1 MRKLF
6 IALTVVLLTV
16 CVSQVSSAQVNFIP
30 TTSNALDSLI
40 DTGADTLSIKLTK
53 GYDLV
58 SIQPV
63 VTVGSGSVGSAKSR
77 LYYSVNGSNWII
89 NDSLTLSSNT
99 STIWTKQIPVRY
111 WRIITSGAT
120 TVRAK
125 CSAKLQTN

>member
-1 MRKLF
+1 MKRL
-6 IALTVVLLTV
+6 IISLAAVLMIV
-16 CVSQVSSAQVNFIP
+16 CVSQVSSAQVNFRP
-30 TTSNALDSLI
+30 TVSNASDSLI
-40 DTGADTLSIKLTK
+40 DTGADTLSLTLTR
-53 GYDLV
+53 GYDIV